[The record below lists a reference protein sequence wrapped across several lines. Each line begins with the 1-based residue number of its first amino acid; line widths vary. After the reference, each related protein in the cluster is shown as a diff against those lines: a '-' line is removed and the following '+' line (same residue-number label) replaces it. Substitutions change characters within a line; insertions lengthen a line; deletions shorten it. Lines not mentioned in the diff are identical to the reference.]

1 MEPRNSQ
8 PEAVREARDRAA
20 LRALLG
26 LPAGLLLLT
35 LAYATTR
42 YVVFGPWSVG
52 HIPLYVLNKAI
63 SWSALWL
70 VALAL
75 ALGPLARLAPRQFT
89 RHLWRRRYFGIMGFL
104 LASLHV
110 VISLSILNYA
120 YYRQFFRQA
129 FELTALAEFSLA
141 MGALA
146 WFLLLAPL
154 AGSLPGARERMSARY
169 WRRLQGIGVW
179 GLLLGGLHVGYGIP
193 GWFTPATW
201 YGGLPPITLWSATGV
216 VIALALRLL
225 APRGSGDAP

>member
-1 MEPRNSQ
+1 MEPRNNQHDAS
-8 PEAVREARDRAA
+8 REARDRAA
-20 LRALLG
+20 LRTLLG
-26 LPAGLLLLT
+26 LPAALLLLT
-35 LAYATTR
+35 LAYATIR
-42 YVVFGPWSVG
+42 YVVFGPWNAG

-75 ALGPLARLAPRQFT
+75 ALGPLARIAPRRFA

-110 VISLSILNYA
+110 MMSLPILNYG

-129 FELTALAEFSLA
+129 FELTALAEFSMA

-154 AGSLPGARERMSARY
+154 AGSLPGAREQMSARY
-169 WRRLQGIGVW
+169 WQLLQKIGVW
-179 GLLLGGLHVGYGIP
+179 GLLLGGLHVSYGVP
-193 GWFTPATW
+193 GWLTPSAW
-201 YGGLPPITLWSATGV
+201 YGGLPPITLWSAGGV
-216 VIALALRLL
+216 ALALALRML
-225 APRGSGDAP
+225 APRRSGGPQ

>member
-1 MEPRNSQ
+1 MEPRNNQHDAS
-8 PEAVREARDRAA
+8 REARDRAA
-20 LRALLG
+20 FRTLLG
-26 LPAGLLLLT
+26 LPAALLLLT
-35 LAYATTR
+35 LTYATTR
-42 YVVFGPWSVG
+42 YVVFGPWNAG

-75 ALGPLARLAPRQFT
+75 ALGPLARLAPRRFA

-110 VISLSILNYA
+110 VMSLAILNYA

-129 FELTALAEFSLA
+129 FELTALAEFSMA

-154 AGSLPGARERMSARY
+154 AGSLPGAREQMSARY
-169 WRRLQGIGVW
+169 WQLLQTIGAW
-179 GLLLGGLHVGYGIP
+179 GLLLGGLHVGYGVP
-193 GWFTPATW
+193 GWLTPAAW
-201 YGGLPPITLWSATGV
+201 YGGLPPITLWSAGGV
-216 VIALALRLL
+216 ALALALRML
-225 APRGSGDAP
+225 APRRSGGPQ

>member
-1 MEPRNSQ
+1 MNTDSGR
-8 PEAVREARDRAA
+8 PEAALEARDRAA
-20 LRALLG
+20 LGALLG
-26 LPAGLLLLT
+26 LPTGLLLLT

-42 YVVFGPWSVG
+42 YVVFGPWNVG

-75 ALGPLARLAPRQFT
+75 ALGPLARLAPGRFA
-89 RHLWRRRYFGIMGFL
+89 RHLWRRRYFGIMGFA

-110 VISLSILNYA
+110 VMSLAILNYA

-129 FELTALAEFSLA
+129 FELTALAEFSMA

-154 AGSLPGARERMSARY
+154 AGSLPGARAQMSARY
-169 WRRLQGIGVW
+169 WQLLQKIGML
-179 GLLLGGLHVGYGIP
+179 GMLLGGLHVSYGVP
-193 GWFTPATW
+193 AWLTPAAW
-201 YGGLPPITLWSATGV
+201 YGGLPPITLWSASAV
-216 VIALALRLL
+216 VIVLALRML
-225 APRGSGDAP
+225 APRSSGEAQ

>member
-1 MEPRNSQ
+1 VEPRNSQ
-8 PEAVREARDRAA
+8 PEAVRQARDRAA

-26 LPAGLLLLT
+26 LPTGLLLVT
-35 LAYATTR
+35 FAYATTR

-70 VALAL
+70 LALAL
-75 ALGPLARLAPRQFT
+75 ALGPLARLAPRRFAG
-89 RHLWRRRYFGIMGFL
+89 HLWRRRYFGIMGFL

-110 VISLSILNYA
+110 VMSLAILNYA

-129 FELTALAEFSLA
+129 FELTALAEFSMA

-154 AGSLPGARERMSARY
+154 AASLPGAREQMSARY
-169 WRRLQGIGVW
+169 WQRLQGIGAW
-179 GLLLGGLHVGYGIP
+179 GLLLGGLHVGYGAP
-193 GWFTPATW
+193 GWLAPATW
-201 YGGLPPITLWSATGV
+201 YGGLPPITLCSASGV
-216 VIALALRLL
+216 AIALALRML
-225 APRGSGDAP
+225 APRASGDAP

>member
-1 MEPRNSQ
+1 MEPRNNQHDAS
-8 PEAVREARDRAA
+8 REARDRAA
-20 LRALLG
+20 LRTLLG
-26 LPAGLLLLT
+26 LPAALLLLT
-35 LAYATTR
+35 LTYATTR
-42 YVVFGPWSVG
+42 YVVFGPWNAG

-75 ALGPLARLAPRQFT
+75 ALGPLARLAPRRFA

-110 VISLSILNYA
+110 VMSLAILNYA

-129 FELTALAEFSLA
+129 FELTALAEFSMA

-154 AGSLPGARERMSARY
+154 AGSLPGAREQMSARY
-169 WRRLQGIGVW
+169 WQLLQKIGAW
-179 GLLLGGLHVGYGIP
+179 GLLLGGLHVGYGVP
-193 GWFTPATW
+193 GWLTPAAW
-201 YGGLPPITLWSATGV
+201 YGGLPPITLWSAGGV
-216 VIALALRLL
+216 ALALALRML
-225 APRGSGDAP
+225 APPRSGGPQ

>member
-1 MEPRNSQ
+1 MNTDSGR
-8 PEAVREARDRAA
+8 PEAALEARDRAA
-20 LRALLG
+20 LGALLG
-26 LPAGLLLLT
+26 LPTGLLLLT

-42 YVVFGPWSVG
+42 YVVFGPWNVS

-75 ALGPLARLAPRQFT
+75 ALGPLARLAPGRFA
-89 RHLWRRRYFGIMGFL
+89 RHLWRRRYFGIMGFA

-110 VISLSILNYA
+110 VMSLAILNYA

-129 FELTALAEFSLA
+129 FELTALAEFSMA

-154 AGSLPGARERMSARY
+154 AGSLPGARAQMSARY
-169 WRRLQGIGVW
+169 WQLLQKIGML
-179 GLLLGGLHVGYGIP
+179 GMLLGGLHVSYGVP
-193 GWFTPATW
+193 AWLTPAAW
-201 YGGLPPITLWSATGV
+201 YGGLPPITLWSASAV
-216 VIALALRLL
+216 VIVLALRML
-225 APRGSGDAP
+225 APRSSGEAQ

>member
-1 MEPRNSQ
+1 MDPDSSQ
-8 PEAVREARDRAA
+8 PEAALEARDRAA
-20 LRALLG
+20 LGALLG
-26 LPAGLLLLT
+26 LPTGLLLLT

-42 YVVFGPWSVG
+42 YVVFGPWTVG

-75 ALGPLARLAPRQFT
+75 ALGPLARLAPTRFA
-89 RHLWRRRYFGIMGFL
+89 RHLWRRRYFGIMGFA

-110 VISLSILNYA
+110 VMSLAILNYA

-129 FELTALAEFSLA
+129 FELTALAEFSMA

-154 AGSLPGARERMSARY
+154 AGSLPGARAQMSARY
-169 WRRLQGIGVW
+169 WQLLQKIGVL
-179 GLLLGGLHVGYGIP
+179 GMLLGGLHVSYGVP
-193 GWFTPATW
+193 GWLTPAAVVRRLAADHAVV
-201 YGGLPPITLWSATGV
+201 GQRRGDRAGAADAGAAQFRSAQ
-216 VIALALRLL
+216 
-225 APRGSGDAP
+225 